1 MVTADTRCML
11 DQPLSRRL
19 RAIQEADSADA
30 APPGEPEPE
39 PQSLAAPRRTPLGR
53 LLVEKGMITEA
64 ELELALERQRGE
76 ARPLGQILLDMGA
89 VTPQNLARAL
99 TEQTGFDMSG
109 SLRRRLA
116 AEGGPE
122 PTEEFGAEERFVVRN
137 PESGESL
144 HAAHSLLDAAD
155 AAFELIEESDPD
167 RLEIV
172 RARGGDLETVWSYE
186 RGDGT
191 AELEPPPDAA

>member
-1 MVTADTRCML
+1 LAPRTCDEAAVVTADTRCML

-30 APPGEPEPE
+30 DPPGGPEPV

-64 ELELALERQRGE
+64 DLEQALDRQRVE

-122 PTEEFGAEERFVVRN
+122 STDEFVAAERFLVRD

-144 HAAHSLLDAAD
+144 HAAGSLLD
-155 AAFELIEESDPD
+155 
-167 RLEIV
+167 
-172 RARGGDLETVWSYE
+172 
-186 RGDGT
+186 
-191 AELEPPPDAA
+191 